1 MSLGTIARI
10 ILLLLKE
17 LNRTPTDAEDVN
29 RQAEQLAAKKWFDEW
44 IRKLESGEM
53 DPLHAERRLRS
64 AHKHL
69 VALGIDPD
77 EIVDA
82 KGTTRARQFLNTG
95 SLSPQDDYDISPERA
110 SEGTGLHGEPVNRG
124 YDQTESSLRTG
135 QLTEYEVRG
144 LLNKGVLDA
153 KQIEAFFCTAA
164 RIGSRR
170 LIEDLEARG
179 YKWPMREPDLQAFIK
194 MHIRDQDY
202 KFAEYLFER
211 LVAYGRETRTFDKF
225 ERALTGM
232 VLEFPDPFAV
242 IALLKRTGLLNEK
255 PRLLKS
261 YLSVRGSYMSS
272 SQLAE
277 CLSIFPEAIDGERD
291 GTNSLIASAYA
302 QGRYMQFET
311 LLEFGASLSSR
322 VQSVARVFSNDENGD
337 RHVLILNPIL
347 PEQAV
352 GMTVAE
358 AILKY
363 GPDEYRSL
371 VGRYQSRVGTG
382 NS

>member
-1 MSLGTIARI
+1 MSLGIIARI

-17 LNRTPTDAEDVN
+17 LHRAPTDSDDGN
-29 RQAEQLAAKKWFDEW
+29 RHAEQLAAKNWFDEW
-44 IRKLESGEM
+44 ISKRESGEM
-53 DPLHAERRLRS
+53 DPLHTERRLQS
-64 AHKHL
+64 AHGHL
-69 VALGIDPD
+69 IALGINPD

-82 KGTTRARQFLNTG
+82 KGTTRARRFLNTG
-95 SLSPQDDYDISPERA
+95 SHSPQDDYDVSPEKS
-110 SEGTGLHGEPVNRG
+110 SEGTGLHGVPVDRC
-124 YDQTESSLRTG
+124 YDQIESSLRTG

-144 LLNKGVLDA
+144 LLQKSILDA
-153 KQIEAFFCTAA
+153 DQIEACFCTAA
-164 RIGSRR
+164 RVGSRR

-179 YKWPMREPDLQAFIK
+179 YKWPMTEPDLQAFIK

-211 LVAYGRETRTFDKF
+211 LVVYGRETCTFDRF
-225 ERALTGM
+225 ERALVGT

-255 PRLLKS
+255 PRLLQS

-272 SQLAE
+272 SQLVE
-277 CLSIFPEAIDGERD
+277 CVSIFPDAIDGERD

-322 VQSVARVFSNDENGD
+322 IQSVARVFSSDENGD
-337 RHVLILNPIL
+337 RCFFVLDPIL
-347 PEQAV
+347 PDQAV

-358 AILKY
+358 AILKF

-371 VGRYQSRVGTG
+371 VGRYQGRQGAG